1 MITNPTLVTMGK
13 GRRRFSTRKRKTLKV
28 RVQLDILKPFSV
40 SLPLERYLDAPAPS
54 REVLQRRISRMDK
67 LPDGWFTRS
76 DEENHVTTLFKLQYN
91 KLHHA
96 AEVKF
101 SIVIADDL
109 SWTLYLGSTS
119 LLLTQLPFVPAS
131 LLSLSQVT
139 QLLDVL
145 DDCTICI
152 GNADEKYS
160 PLTEKHNGTFY
171 DQSGM

>member
-67 LPDGWFTRS
+67 LPDGRS
-76 DEENHVTTLFKLQYN
+76 DEENHVATLFKLQYN

-139 QLLDVL
+139 QLLDV
-145 DDCTICI
+145 CTICI

-160 PLTEKHNGTFY
+160 PLTEKLTQW
-171 DQSGM
+171 DLL